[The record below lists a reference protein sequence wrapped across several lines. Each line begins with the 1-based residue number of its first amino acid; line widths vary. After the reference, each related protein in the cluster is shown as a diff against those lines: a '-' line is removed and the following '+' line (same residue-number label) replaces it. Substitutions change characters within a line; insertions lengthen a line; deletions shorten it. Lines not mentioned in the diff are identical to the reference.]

1 MHGDDAVTTLDNL
14 EAQKQVKR
22 TLQYIENRLDKIQNF
37 LEDQDMSLHMNVLRD
52 DVQKEFRQVCENYLR
67 SFFLHKFSLFFS
79 SVFQLQKYVMDYNRI
94 LF

>member
-52 DVQKEFRQVCENYLR
+52 DVQKEFRQVCEN
-67 SFFLHKFSLFFS
+67 
-79 SVFQLQKYVMDYNRI
+79 
-94 LF
+94 